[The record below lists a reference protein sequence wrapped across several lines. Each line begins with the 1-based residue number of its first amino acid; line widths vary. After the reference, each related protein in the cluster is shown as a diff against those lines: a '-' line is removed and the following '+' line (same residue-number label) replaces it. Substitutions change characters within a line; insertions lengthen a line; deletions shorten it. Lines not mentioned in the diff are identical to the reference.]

1 MHLFMWM
8 ETVADTIPVDGR
20 FERFVFSCNTT
31 SDHAFIWIE
40 REAQQA
46 FDVSLHFVIE
56 IDLFPVEML
65 VSVVQY

>member
-1 MHLFMWM
+1 MYLFMWM
-8 ETVADTIPVDGR
+8 ETVANTIPVDGR
-20 FERFVFSCNTT
+20 FERFVLFCNTT
-31 SDHAFIWIE
+31 SDHAIIWME

-46 FDVSLHFVIE
+46 FDGNLHFVIE